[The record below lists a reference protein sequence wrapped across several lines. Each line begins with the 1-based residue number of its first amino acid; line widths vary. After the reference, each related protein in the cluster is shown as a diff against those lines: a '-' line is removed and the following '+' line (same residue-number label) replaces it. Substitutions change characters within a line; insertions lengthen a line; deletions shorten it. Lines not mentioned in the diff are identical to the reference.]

1 MFPHVVTL
9 YTLETVAD
17 PATLEDTTT
26 AYITVLRFVL
36 LDALKKS
43 AVSTQGYDGEDA
55 VTLYIPFAV
64 QATDGLTGAP
74 KRYVP
79 PAAFQQAEDKSGLWT
94 LDTEGKCFFIK
105 GEVVDTDYPPDEL
118 EWRYPDSTYIVKSVH
133 TRDYGTEDMHHW
145 EVGAC

>member
-9 YTLETVAD
+9 YTLGTVAD

-43 AVSTQGYDGEDA
+43 AVSTQGYDGADA
-55 VTLYIPFAV
+55 VTLYVPFAV

-74 KRYVP
+74 KHYVP

-94 LDTEGKCFFIK
+94 LDTEGKSFFIK